1 MMTVLLLLKPWSD
14 WSWSYLLA
22 GFKLRASVIRSDH
35 EIIDKFLLLSSHSTD
50 MFHIATGSE

>member
-1 MMTVLLLLKPWSD
+1 MTVLLLLKPWSD

-50 MFHIATGSE
+50 KFHIATGSE